1 MEWTSVIIHTK
12 DEAVELIADMLYSI
26 DVKGIEIVDNKLSEY
41 EKENLIVDYID
52 NNLSVTDS
60 IKIICY
66 FSEEEDIEQKISEIE
81 GHLIEL
87 KNHIDIGD
95 GTITRSITKE
105 EDWANNWKQYYKPFK
120 VGEHIVIKPTWE
132 EYDDLKEDDL
142 LIEIDPGMAFG
153 CGTHETTSMCI
164 THLEHSVQ
172 KGDYVLDVG
181 CGSGILSIVSA
192 KLGAKKVTA
201 IDLDKTAVKIC
212 KENIELNHLTDVIQ
226 VVHGD
231 LVSQIDD
238 SGNKSDIV
246 VANIMADIILL
257 LIDDIKSVLKTN
269 GFFISSGIILDR
281 LPEIEDKLQAYN
293 FEIIE
298 KTNLGEWVAITSK
311 LKG

>member
-52 NNLSVTDS
+52 NNLIVSDS

-66 FSEEEDIEQKISEIE
+66 FSEEEDIEEKVAQIEDHLLEI
-81 GHLIEL
+81 
-87 KNHIDIGD
+87 KSYVDIGE

-120 VGEHIVIKPTWE
+120 VGNHIVIKPTWE
-132 EYDDLKEDDL
+132 EYDDLKDDDL

-164 THLEHSVQ
+164 LHLEHSV
-172 KGDYVLDVG
+172 KTGDHVLDVG

-192 KLGAKKVTA
+192 KLGAAKITA
-201 IDLDKTAVKIC
+201 IDLDKTAVKIS
-212 KENIELNHLTDVIQ
+212 KENVALNQLENVIN
-226 VVHGD
+226 VFHGD
-231 LVSQIDD
+231 LVSQV
-238 SGNKSDIV
+238 GYKSDIV
-246 VANIMADIILL
+246 VANIMADIVLI
-257 LIDDIKSVLKTN
+257 LIDDINKVLKSN
-269 GFFISSGIILDR
+269 GLFITSGIILDR
-281 LPEIEDKLQAYN
+281 LTEIEDKLKATN
-293 FEIIE
+293 FEIVE
-298 KTNLGEWVAITSK
+298 KTNLGEWVALTAK